1 MLEFWKEMI
10 DNTRSPGNHAQWK
23 SAYKRM
29 ETYTKGKDIFL
40 KDISIK
46 FVEGYKKYLMDDAK
60 CEACADK
67 RKLKSNSQQSYFSK
81 FKALMKEARKKG
93 YIVDDP
99 CENVTAPKNVESE
112 RAYLTFEELQMMIQ
126 TPCRVESVKQCFLF
140 SCLTGLRRSDIL
152 KLTWGEVFEQDGLT
166 RLIFRQ
172 KKTNGLQYLD
182 INEQATELMGDRGKD
197 EDFVFHRLP
206 EADNTN
212 HCIRTWAAAAGV
224 KKYLTFHSGR
234 HTFATLMISL
244 GTDLY
249 TVSKL
254 LGHSNINT
262 TQIYAKILD
271 KNRQEAVKRIP
282 NLNLK
287 S

>member
-1 MLEFWKEMI
+1 MEKMKE
-10 DNTRSPGNHAQWK
+10 NKPKAGAEKN
-23 SAYKRM
+23 
-29 ETYTKGKDIFL
+29 KGK
-40 KDISIK
+40 
-46 FVEGYKKYLMDDAK
+46 
-60 CEACADK
+60 
-67 RKLKSNSQQSYFSK
+67 
-81 FKALMKEARKKG
+81 
-93 YIVDDP
+93 
-99 CENVTAPKNVESE
+99 
-112 RAYLTFEELQMMIQ
+112 
-126 TPCRVESVKQCFLF
+126 
-140 SCLTGLRRSDIL
+140 
-152 KLTWGEVFEQDGLT
+152 
-166 RLIFRQ
+166 
-172 KKTNGLQYLD
+172 NGKVL
-182 INEQATELMGDRGKD
+182 KD